1 MSLQGFS
8 SRSIQALTNKL
19 QAFGG
24 VSTPPIY
31 KPYGISVYNDI
42 VYVVDVEEKKLKTY
56 QTDGTKI
63 DETVLL
69 DFTPTLPPPL
79 SSNPVNVSS
88 GDKLFVDGNYIVVG
102 KKDYPN
108 IYDMSKVF
116 DFGISKTIC
125 QAYENEEFFIFTNRT
140 TVSAYDFSGLNVRN
154 WSIGYQSF
162 GTPIYVNSGYVY
174 IITNRLRTFGQPVT
188 SMIKYNISGTFI
200 DSFDYWEIP
209 GFPDPPDKIGR
220 FKLHVSGS
228 VSYSVDYGS
237 KIIYTN
243 STSTGAQIDTFTLP
257 EYVGDL
263 FFYNSELYVTYV
275 NTGKVAVVDPT
286 DGTLIRDWTAS

>member
-19 QAFGG
+19 QAFG
-24 VSTPPIY
+24 SETTPQVYSPC
-31 KPYGISVYNDI
+31 GICVFDGNVYIIDI
-42 VYVVDVEEKKLKTY
+42 AEQKLKKYT
-56 QTDGTKI
+56 TSGTKVTEINIPEVVNPPAANVGSNVSDKIFIDGTYVI
-63 DETVLL
+63 ITR
-69 DFTPTLPPPL
+69 
-79 SSNPVNVSS
+79 
-88 GDKLFVDGNYIVVG
+88 VG
-102 KKDYPN
+102 SPA
-108 IYDMSKVF
+108 IYDMSLSFDFEIINSIARGYFDLEFYLFANQNKVF
-116 DFGISKTIC
+116 
-125 QAYENEEFFIFTNRT
+125 
-140 TVSAYDFSGLNVRN
+140 VYDFAGASLRN
-154 WSIGYQSF
+154 WTLPYKSFSTSIYLD
-162 GTPIYVNSGYVY
+162 SGYVY
-174 IITNRLRTFGQPVT
+174 LITNRSRTFGQAVT
-188 SMIKYNISGTFI
+188 SMLKYNTSGTLI
-200 DSFDYWEIP
+200 DKFDYWEIP

-263 FFYNSELYVTYV
+263 FFYNSELYVTYIE
-275 NTGKVAVVDPT
+275 TGKVAVVDPT